1 MSAIFL
7 SGKECSKYRK
17 LAIKEE
23 ISNMR
28 YEPCLAIIEVG
39 DDFASGVYIRNKLKA
54 CEEVGIETKVYR
66 FDSGTKQ
73 DVLEDNIKDICSRYD
88 INTVLLQLPVPEYL
102 NEDRLVSLIP
112 PEKDADCFSS
122 ENFSNLIT
130 GKSTFGPC
138 TPFGIITLLDF
149 YGIKI
154 PGRHC
159 VVVGRSNIV
168 GKPMASMLLNRDAT
182 VTICHSRTRNLP
194 QICRQADILISA
206 VGKKGFITADFVK
219 PGATVVDVGINRDVN
234 GKVCGDVDTNSVA
247 SIAEYITPVPG
258 GVGPMTVTS
267 LLENVLYLTKRQRH
281 QK

>member
-7 SGKECSKYRK
+7 SGKECSKYRR

-23 ISNMR
+23 ISKMR
-28 YEPCLAIIEVG
+28 NKPCLAIIEVG

-54 CEEVGIETKVYR
+54 CEEVGIETKVYH
-66 FDSGTKQ
+66 FDDGIKQ
-73 DVLEDNIKDICSRYD
+73 DILEDNIKDICSRHD
-88 INTVLLQLPVPEYL
+88 INAVLLQLPVPGYL
-102 NEDRLVSLIP
+102 DEDRLVSLIP

-130 GKSTFGPC
+130 GKSVFGPC

-149 YGIKI
+149 YGIEI
-154 PGRHC
+154 RGTHC
-159 VVVGRSNIV
+159 VIVGRSNIV

-194 QICRQADILISA
+194 KICRQADILISA
-206 VGKKGFITADFVK
+206 VGKKGFITSDFVK
-219 PGATVVDVGINRDVN
+219 PGATVIDVGINRNED
-234 GKVCGDVDTNSVA
+234 GKVCGDADMDSVA
-247 SIAEYITPVPG
+247 PIAKYITPVPG

-267 LLENVLYLTKRQRH
+267 LLENVLYLTKRQGH
-281 QK
+281 